1 MINSYDEKE
10 EILSY
15 KMVIINYFYLFKIVE
30 QEEWFLSM
38 GGSKKHSFW
47 LFLLENFIIT
57 IAKSLDSFT
66 VSRIEPKVYFKKKIL
81 KLVEQKLR
89 YKRFRVGTA
98 TVQYERNSH
107 LCESHSKNVV
117 LTHLSPHIQPLTT
130 PEIGTVRFVA
140 F

>member
-47 LFLLENFIIT
+47 LFLLENFIIK
-57 IAKSLDSFT
+57 IAKTLDSFT
-66 VSRIEPKVYFKKKIL
+66 VSRIEPKVYFKKQIIKIGWAE
-81 KLVEQKLR
+81 VE
-89 YKRFRVGTA
+89 
-98 TVQYERNSH
+98 
-107 LCESHSKNVV
+107 
-117 LTHLSPHIQPLTT
+117 I
-130 PEIGTVRFVA
+130 
-140 F
+140 